1 MQTLDFEATTAAAA
15 LRPSVPAFRAGDVLD
30 IQVAVPDN
38 KDRVTTFRGLVI
50 ARYNKGISS
59 SVTLRSVIHD
69 HAVERSFPLYGPQLR
84 SITLV
89 ERRHAARAKLFF
101 LRKKPLRDS
110 RVAGGG
116 VVSMGAAGGS
126 ARGAAGEA
134 GAKKG
139 GGKPAAAASGK
150 QGGK

>member
-1 MQTLDFEATTAAAA
+1 MGTPSPHAAPC
-15 LRPSVPAFRAGDVLD
+15 LRGMA
-30 IQVAVPDN
+30 
-38 KDRVTTFRGLVI
+38 
-50 ARYNKGISS
+50 
-59 SVTLRSVIHD
+59 
-69 HAVERSFPLYGPQLR
+69 LYGPQLR

-126 ARGAAGEA
+126 ARGAAAEA